1 MLGGGDA
8 VRINKFQ
15 FLKRGKFS
23 KFKIK
28 RFSSEALGVV
38 VMKNCELKVFGKMNI
53 QFDSII
59 REQGTLK
66 CGKRIF
72 GKILGA
78 LISPVHA
85 AMSDEV
91 RDEALHNLIIH

>member
-1 MLGGGDA
+1 MKGG
-8 VRINKFQ
+8 
-15 FLKRGKFS
+15 
-23 KFKIK
+23 KISGFEII
-28 RFSSEALGVV
+28 RFSSETLGVV
-38 VMKNCELKVFGKMNI
+38 VMKNCELMIFGKMNI

-72 GKILGA
+72 RKILGA
-78 LISPVHA
+78 LISPMHA
-85 AMSDEV
+85 AMSDEI

>member
-1 MLGGGDA
+1 MIGGNAIG
-8 VRINKFQ
+8 INQCKF
-15 FLKRGKFS
+15 FKSRKIGR
-23 KFKIK
+23 FKIIGF
-28 RFSSEALGVV
+28 FSQAQSVM
-38 VMKNCELKVFGKMNI
+38 VMKNRELKVFGKMDI
-53 QFDSII
+53 QFDGIV
-59 REQGTLK
+59 REQSTLK

-91 RDEALHNLIIH
+91 RGEALHSLIIH

>member
-1 MLGGGDA
+1 MKGG
-8 VRINKFQ
+8 
-15 FLKRGKFS
+15 
-23 KFKIK
+23 KISGFEII
-28 RFSSEALGVV
+28 RFSSETLGVV
-38 VMKNCELKVFGKMNI
+38 VMKNCELMIFGKMNI

-85 AMSDEV
+85 AMSDEI

>member
-1 MLGGGDA
+1 MIGGNTIG
-8 VRINKFQ
+8 INQWKF
-15 FLKRGKFS
+15 FKSIKTGI
-23 KFKIK
+23 FKIV
-28 RFSSEALGVV
+28 RFFSHPKSIMVV
-38 VMKNCELKVFGKMNI
+38 KNCELVIFGKMNV
-53 QFDSII
+53 QFDGII
-59 REQGTLK
+59 REQGALK

-85 AMSDEV
+85 AMSDEI

>member
-1 MLGGGDA
+1 MKGG
-8 VRINKFQ
+8 
-15 FLKRGKFS
+15 
-23 KFKIK
+23 KISGFEII
-28 RFSSEALGVV
+28 RFSSETLGVV
-38 VMKNCELKVFGKMNI
+38 VMKNCELMIFGKMNI

-72 GKILGA
+72 RKILGA
-78 LISPVHA
+78 LVSPVHA
-85 AMSDEV
+85 AMSDEI

>member
-1 MLGGGDA
+1 MKGG
-8 VRINKFQ
+8 
-15 FLKRGKFS
+15 
-23 KFKIK
+23 KISGFEII
-28 RFSSEALGVV
+28 RFSSETLGVV
-38 VMKNCELKVFGKMNI
+38 VMKNCELMIFGKMNI

-85 AMSDEV
+85 TMSDEI

>member
-1 MLGGGDA
+1 MKGGKNSGFE
-8 VRINKFQ
+8 I
-15 FLKRGKFS
+15 
-23 KFKIK
+23 I
-28 RFSSEALGVV
+28 RFSSETLGVV
-38 VMKNCELKVFGKMNI
+38 VMKNCELMIFGKMNI
-53 QFDSII
+53 QFDGIV

-85 AMSDEV
+85 AMSDEI
-91 RDEALHNLIIH
+91 RDEALHDLIIH

>member
-1 MLGGGDA
+1 MKGG
-8 VRINKFQ
+8 
-15 FLKRGKFS
+15 
-23 KFKIK
+23 KISGFEII
-28 RFSSEALGVV
+28 RFSSETLGVV
-38 VMKNCELKVFGKMNI
+38 VMKNCELMIFGKMNI

-72 GKILGA
+72 RKILGA

-85 AMSDEV
+85 TMSDEV
-91 RDEALHNLIIH
+91 RGEALHSLIIH

>member
-1 MLGGGDA
+1 MISGNTVG
-8 VRINKFQ
+8 INQWKF
-15 FLKRGKFS
+15 FKSIKTGV
-23 KFKIK
+23 FKIV
-28 RFSSEALGVV
+28 RFFSHPQSIV
-38 VMKNCELKVFGKMNI
+38 VMKNRELKIFGKMNI

-85 AMSDEV
+85 AMSDEI

>member
-1 MLGGGDA
+1 MIGGNAIG
-8 VRINKFQ
+8 INQCEF
-15 FLKRGKFS
+15 FKRRKIGR
-23 KFKIK
+23 FKIIGF
-28 RFSSEALGVV
+28 FSQAQSVM
-38 VMKNCELKVFGKMNI
+38 VMKNCELMIFGKMNV

-85 AMSDEV
+85 AMSDEI
-91 RDEALHNLIIH
+91 RDEALHDLIIH

>member
-1 MLGGGDA
+1 MKGG
-8 VRINKFQ
+8 
-15 FLKRGKFS
+15 
-23 KFKIK
+23 KISGFEII
-28 RFSSEALGVV
+28 RFSSETLGVV
-38 VMKNCELKVFGKMNI
+38 VMKNCELMIFGKMNI

-85 AMSDEV
+85 AMSDEI
-91 RDEALHNLIIH
+91 RDEALHDLIIH